1 MQQVT
6 KSTERYV
13 RIAQLV
19 GNPKATPPKAGILP
33 ISAATIWR
41 GVRAGSFPA
50 PVRLTRGVT
59 AWKLSDI
66 EAWESRLPKLGK
78 GS

>member
-1 MQQVT
+1 MQLT
-6 KSTERYV
+6 KPTERYV

-19 GNPKATPPKAGILP
+19 GNRKALPPRAGILP

-41 GVRAGSFPA
+41 GVRAGTFPA
-50 PVRLTRGVT
+50 PVRLSKGTT

-66 EAWESRLPKLGK
+66 EAWASRLPKLGK
-78 GS
+78 EA